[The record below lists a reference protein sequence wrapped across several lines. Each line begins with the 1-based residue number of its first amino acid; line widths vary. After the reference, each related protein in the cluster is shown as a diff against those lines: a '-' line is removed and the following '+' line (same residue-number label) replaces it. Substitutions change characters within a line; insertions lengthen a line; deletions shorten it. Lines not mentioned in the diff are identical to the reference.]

1 MVESKVFMADG
12 IGTTLKRFV
21 LWDYPRSSWQY
32 EVMVSLILVFI
43 FFTPKEV
50 FRDQPRPKNVV
61 MVSEG
66 TFLIDTELLAGK
78 EGAALER
85 RPPRSSKRKPVQRN
99 GLSSASNPFTT
110 TRRTPAGF
118 WHIRNPRGSR
128 RT

>member
-1 MVESKVFMADG
+1 MADG
-12 IGTTLKRFV
+12 VKTTLKRFV

-43 FFTPKEV
+43 FFTPKAV

-78 EGAALER
+78 QGAELEEAAAKIIHAQAGAK
-85 RPPRSSKRKPVQRN
+85 KRTVVRVEPVFDDEKDTRGFLAYTKP
-99 GLSSASNPFTT
+99 
-110 TRRTPAGF
+110 
-118 WHIRNPRGSR
+118 
-128 RT
+128 